1 MQPPVSKV
9 AAVDITKW
17 KMGYDDLTLKNQ
29 VGSGQ
34 FGVVML
40 AYLKREAKSRTVS
53 EYISKQQKTPCSN
66 PCPQL
71 VAVKRIRGEALLADQ
86 KDTVPFRCDSAL

>member
-1 MQPPVSKV
+1 MQEV
-9 AAVDITKW
+9 ATVDIIKW
-17 KMGYDDLTLKNQ
+17 KMGYDDLALKNQ

-53 EYISKQQKTPCSN
+53 EYISKQQNAPCRN

-71 VAVKRIRGEALLADQ
+71 VAVKRIRGETLLADQ
-86 KDTVPFRCDSAL
+86 RDTVPFRYDSAL